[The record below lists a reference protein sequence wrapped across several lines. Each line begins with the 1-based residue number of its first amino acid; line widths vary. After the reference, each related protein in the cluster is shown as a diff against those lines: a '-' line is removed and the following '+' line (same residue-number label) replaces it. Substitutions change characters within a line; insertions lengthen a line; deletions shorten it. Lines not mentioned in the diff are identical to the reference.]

1 MEQPYDPQAAAG
13 TGGPSGQPGPGD
25 TASSGTA
32 EGMGSTV
39 RGPAFLPWS
48 SAEPTQPDPP
58 AAPVSAV
65 DLFPTRSRWP
75 AIISVLAI
83 VVVAAVVVGAS
94 LSARYAD
101 THIARPAATVGQP
114 PPPVSSRDDR
124 IEFTTARGT
133 GELILTSRTWTNA
146 GSQPPTSGSYLRV
159 QIELVCHTGQVDYG
173 PYNFE
178 AFDQTGGLYEL
189 SAEGASEPLLAV
201 GRLHAG
207 ETVRGELAFD
217 VPRGEIT
224 LLMND
229 DANNNVTALK
239 VRE

>member
-1 MEQPYDPQAAAG
+1 LPV
-13 TGGPSGQPGPGD
+13 T
-25 TASSGTA
+25 
-32 EGMGSTV
+32 
-39 RGPAFLPWS
+39 PA
-48 SAEPTQPDPP
+48 
-58 AAPVSAV
+58 
-65 DLFPTRSRWP
+65 RSRRP
-75 AIISVLAI
+75 AVISALAI
-83 VVVAAVVVGAS
+83 VVVAVVVLGAS
-94 LSARYAD
+94 LSAHYAD
-101 THIARPAATVGQP
+101 THIAVPSPVASQP
-114 PPPVSSRDDR
+114 LPPVSSSDDR
-124 IEFTTARGT
+124 IEFTTTRGT
-133 GELILTSRTWTNA
+133 GELILTSRTWTSV

-189 SAEGASEPLLAV
+189 SAEGAGEPLLAV

-207 ETVRGELAFD
+207 ESVRGELAFD

>member
-1 MEQPYDPQAAAG
+1 
-13 TGGPSGQPGPGD
+13 
-25 TASSGTA
+25 
-32 EGMGSTV
+32 
-39 RGPAFLPWS
+39 
-48 SAEPTQPDPP
+48 
-58 AAPVSAV
+58 VS
-65 DLFPTRSRWP
+65 PTRSRWP
-75 AIISVLAI
+75 ALISALAI
-83 VVVAAVVVGAS
+83 VVVAAVVLAAS
-94 LSARYAD
+94 LSAHYAD
-101 THIARPAATVGQP
+101 THIAVPSARASQLP
-114 PPPVSSRDDR
+114 PLSSSDDR
-124 IEFTTARGT
+124 IEFTTTRGT
-133 GELILTSRTWTNA
+133 GELILTSRTWTSA
-146 GSQPPTSGSYLRV
+146 GSQPPTSGSYLRLEV
-159 QIELVCHTGQVDYG
+159 ELICYTGQVDYG

-207 ETVRGELAFD
+207 ESVRGELAFD

>member
-1 MEQPYDPQAAAG
+1 MEQPNDPRAAG
-13 TGGPSGQPGPGD
+13 ANGGPSGQPGPGD

-32 EGMGSTV
+32 EGMGSTA
-39 RGPAFLPWS
+39 RGPAFLPWT
-48 SAEPTQPDPP
+48 SAEPAGSEES
-58 AAPVSAV
+58 AAPVPTFA
-65 DLFPTRSRWP
+65 LAPTRNRWP
-75 AIISVLAI
+75 AVISVLAI
-83 VVVAAVVVGAS
+83 VVVAAVVVAAS

-101 THIARPAATVGQP
+101 THIAPPASTVGQP
-114 PPPVSSRDDR
+114 QPPVSSREDR
-124 IEFTTARGT
+124 IEFTTTQGT
-133 GELILTSRTWTNA
+133 GELILISRTWTNA

-159 QIELVCHTGQVDYG
+159 EIELVCNTGQVDYG

-178 AFDQTGGLYEL
+178 AFDQSGGLYEL

-207 ETVRGELAFD
+207 ENVRGELAFD

-239 VRE
+239 VKQ